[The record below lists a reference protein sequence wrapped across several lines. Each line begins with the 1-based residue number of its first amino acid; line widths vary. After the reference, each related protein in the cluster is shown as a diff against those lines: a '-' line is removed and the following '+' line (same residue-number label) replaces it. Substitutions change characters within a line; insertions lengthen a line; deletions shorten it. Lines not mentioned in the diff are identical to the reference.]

1 MRDVGSQASKC
12 EKEEKIMELEE
23 TVENTEEVDTQETDA
38 QVEEQETNAV
48 DSEKVIEKLQKRI
61 GKEQA
66 EKNETKT
73 QLDQALARIEELE
86 KDSKKSVKEKSNE
99 EKAAEAQ
106 KAKDDEIAALRAQ
119 IKVADLTQQADEVL
133 KESGLAVGKDVLSI
147 IVNEDEETT
156 YSNVKAIIN
165 FLNEQQKQWEIKRN
179 TGDTPKQVP
188 KGKTSVDQQQ
198 FDAMTFAEKSKLATN
213 DPEQFKK
220 LTGGY

>member
-1 MRDVGSQASKC
+1 
-12 EKEEKIMELEE
+12 MELEE
-23 TVENTEEVDTQETDA
+23 TIENTEEVETQETDA

-133 KESGLAVGKDVLSI
+133 KESGLTVGKDVLGI

-156 YSNVKAIIN
+156 YSNVKALIN

>member
-1 MRDVGSQASKC
+1 
-12 EKEEKIMELEE
+12 MELEE

-73 QLDQALARIEELE
+73 QLDQALSRIEELE
-86 KDSKKSVKEKSNE
+86 KGSKKSVKEKSDE
-99 EKAAEAQ
+99 EKAIEAQ

-198 FDAMTFAEKSKLATN
+198 FDSMTFAEKSKLATN